1 MKAAPRPS
9 MRAFPKNIASSPYQ
23 ATRFVS
29 RTSTKS
35 SLTADTPT
43 NGLWHQSS
51 QTSPRKPPSSPL
63 AKLPLATV
71 LRSLLI
77 LSVSSSSVLLKPC
90 IATLSALA
98 HPKTPLLDVAKN
110 PFLNLL
116 VKHTLYKQFNAGEN
130 KLEVQRSIEAIK
142 QLGYRGVLLGYARE
156 VLVGESNTDPADEKA
171 SRQEIQTW
179 LDGTLQTV
187 DMAQEGDFVA
197 LKFTGMGT
205 QALHY
210 LQQMMAPSPFMDQG
224 IKQICDLAVSRNVR
238 LLVDAEEQAVQPGIE
253 EWTMRYQKYCN
264 SRTPGRAVFYNTYQA
279 YLCSTPATLAKH
291 LEISRREGYTLGVK
305 LVRGAYLKTE
315 PRHLIWAKK
324 EQTDECYDGVVEA
337 LLTRRYN
344 SMLKSASS
352 EHTTQLPPVNVIIA
366 THNRESVRKAHALR
380 LHQAAR
386 GEGTDVELSYAQLQG
401 MADEIS
407 CELLQGFQSAEVG
420 EQKAPKTETPNVY
433 KLLTWGSVKECMG
446 FLLRRAVENTEAVG
460 RTKDSQEAM
469 FKELKRRARSA
480 LGLGN

>member
-1 MKAAPRPS
+1 MKAATPRPS
-9 MRAFPKNIASSPYQ
+9 VRVLSSVSPS
-23 ATRFVS
+23 AHRSTRFVS
-29 RTSTKS
+29 RTSNAKS
-35 SLTADTPT
+35 SLTADTT
-43 NGLWHQSS
+43 NSLWHQP
-51 QTSPRKPPSSPL
+51 SPKKPTASPL
-63 AKLPLATV
+63 AKLPLSSV

-77 LSVSSSSVLLKPC
+77 LSVSSSSILLKPC
-90 IATLSALA
+90 IYTLSALA

-110 PFLNLL
+110 PLLNLL
-116 VKHTLYKQFNAGEN
+116 VKHSLYKQFNAGEN
-130 KLEVQRSIEAIK
+130 KLEVQRSINAIK
-142 QLGYRGVLLGYARE
+142 ELGYRGVLLGYARE

-171 SRQEIQTW
+171 SRQEIQMW

-197 LKFTGMGT
+197 LKFTGMGV

-210 LQQMMAPSPFMDQG
+210 LQRQAAPSPFMDQA
-224 IKQICDLAVSRNVR
+224 IQQVCDLAVSRNVR

-253 EWTMRYQKYCN
+253 EWTMKYQKYCN

-279 YLCSTPATLAKH
+279 YLCSTPATLARH

-315 PRHLIWAKK
+315 PRHLIWSKK
-324 EQTDECYDGVVEA
+324 EETDQCYDGVVEA

-344 SMLKSASS
+344 SMLKSASP
-352 EHTTQLPPVNVIIA
+352 EHATELPPVNVIIA

-380 LHQAAR
+380 LQQAAR
-386 GEGTDVELSYAQLQG
+386 GEGSDVELSYAQLQG

-407 CELLQGFQSAEVG
+407 CELLEGFQSAEAEEGKKV
-420 EQKAPKTETPNVY
+420 APSESPNVY

-460 RTKDSQEAM
+460 RTKQSQEAM
-469 FKELKRRARSA
+469 FGELKRRARCA
-480 LGLGN
+480 FGLGK